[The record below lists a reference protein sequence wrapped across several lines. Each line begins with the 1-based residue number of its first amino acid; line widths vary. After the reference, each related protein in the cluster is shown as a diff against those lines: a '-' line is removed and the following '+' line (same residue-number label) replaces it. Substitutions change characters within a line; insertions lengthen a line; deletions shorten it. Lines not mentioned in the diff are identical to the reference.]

1 MTSIISSVTFYAL
14 SSLIGKEMITRVIK
28 ETANN
33 ACGVMYNFIDHPEIN
48 IVLKELDTKAVL
60 KKTEN
65 IIKNINLNDIN
76 ETIHIILNQLH
87 QIICEIVDDLSK
99 INHSLKEYQK
109 KWFRMVRKADYKP
122 YLEKLKLDHK
132 ILDKRF
138 SSQWGAYNYVAV
150 MDGNLV
156 SFMNKFEHEIGSMKR
171 VKAKVKSQTQNKLF
185 SANETRLNYVKLYKV

>member
-1 MTSIISSVTFYAL
+1 MASIISSVTVYAI
-14 SSLIGKEMITRVIK
+14 SSLIGREMITRVIK

-48 IVLKELDTKAVL
+48 TVLKELDTKAVL

-99 INHSLKEYQK
+99 INHSLKTYQK
-109 KWFRMVRKADYKP
+109 KWFKIVRKADYKP

-132 ILDKRF
+132 ILDKRLK
-138 SSQWGAYNYVAV
+138 S
-150 MDGNLV
+150 L
-156 SFMNKFEHEIGSMKR
+156 FEIIKIKQ
-171 VKAKVKSQTQNKLF
+171 VFDKDLDKSNDNFLE
-185 SANETRLNYVKLYKV
+185 NIVL